1 MVLKRSLTLLVVSTL
16 AALAAASIVTLLGL
30 SAQQARAQDFTEA
43 VSVPGAVQE
52 EGASGTNIV
61 EDKKTTLRFTVTLSP
76 KADAQRISERLTF
89 PLSFT
94 LKNADPNQGKCNISG
109 RQVYCAYGV
118 VHPGETV
125 YVDVRFTPS
134 KAGKFNIPA
143 LICGTKDGCI
153 THTYPIVVDKD
164 RHHNRH

>member
-52 EGASGTNIV
+52 AGASANKIV
-61 EDKKTTLRFTVTLSP
+61 KGKNTTLRFTVRLNG
-76 KADAQRISERLTF
+76 DAQRIQERLTF
-89 PLSFT
+89 PSSFN
-94 LKNADPNQGKCNISG
+94 LRSADPNQGDCSISG
-109 RQVYCAYGV
+109 RQVYCDYGRV
-118 VHPGETV
+118 QSGATV
-125 YVDVRFTPS
+125 YVDVRFTPT
-134 KAGKFNIPA
+134 KAGTFNIPA
-143 LICGTKDGCI
+143 LICGGKDGCI
-153 THTYPIVVDKD
+153 APTYRIVVDKD